1 MHVNYIIVGQGI
13 AGSLL
18 YYTLTKAGADCVVID
33 ENKPNSASR
42 VAAGLINPV
51 TGRRLVKSWM
61 IDELIPS
68 FKDLYREI
76 ETDFNISCLE
86 ETVLTWHLPATDIV
100 EAFNKR
106 IGSGTEFLDV
116 AGNEQDSYFNFPFKI
131 GDIRPCYI
139 VNVQLILDSLRSA
152 MKTSGRLVEEKFD
165 HQQLSIINAGV
176 RYNEIVADKII
187 FCEGYAAI
195 HNPWFAQLPY
205 SLNKGEAL
213 IVSIKDLPANQ
224 IYKFRQTLVPLP
236 GERNLWWYGSN
247 YVWHFK
253 DDRPT
258 NEYREAATKEL
269 QSWLK
274 LSFSVEDHKAAIRY
288 ATVERRP
295 FIGFHPVQPRV
306 GIFNGWGT
314 KGCSLVPYFARQFTD
329 HLMNP
334 LVPIHPEADIKRF
347 SKLLS
352 VKGPTF

>member
-1 MHVNYIIVGQGI
+1 MPLNYIIVGQGI
-13 AGSLL
+13 AGSIL
-18 YYTLTKAGADCVVID
+18 YYTLTKAGANCVVVD
-33 ENKPNSASR
+33 DNKSNSASR

-61 IDELIPS
+61 IDELIPA
-68 FKDLYREI
+68 FTELYKEI
-76 ETDFNISCLE
+76 ESDLNISCLE

-100 EAFNKR
+100 EAFDKR
-106 IGSGTEFLDV
+106 IASGTEFV
-116 AGNEQDSYFNFPFKI
+116 EVGPSEQNAYFNFPFKS
-131 GDIRPCYI
+131 GDIRSCYI
-139 VNVQLILDSLRSA
+139 VNVQQILDSLRA
-152 MKTSGRLVEEKFD
+152 VMKSSGLLVEEKFD

-176 RYNEIVADKII
+176 RYNDLVADKII
-187 FCEGYAAI
+187 FCEGYSAI
-195 HNPWFAQLPY
+195 HNSWFAQLPY

-213 IVSIKDLPANQ
+213 IVSIKDLPTNH

-236 GERNLWWYGSN
+236 GKENLWWYGSN
-247 YVWHFK
+247 YIWDFK

-258 NEYREAATKEL
+258 NAYKEAATKEL

-274 LSFSVEDHKAAIRY
+274 LPFTVEDHKAAIRY

-295 FIGFHPVQPRV
+295 FVGFHPAQPRV

-334 LVPIHPEADIKRF
+334 MVPIHAEADIKRF
-347 SKLLS
+347 NSLLS